1 MRITYRMMTSKYSTN
16 LNSLSSDLDKLNT
29 QVATGRKYART
40 SEDVSSAVR
49 GYQIR
54 RNLSKVEGYQ
64 DNIRHADDFL
74 TNSETTL
81 GQVEASL
88 SEATDKILQGMNGTQ
103 SEETRKI
110 IATELRTIQDQLL
123 QTLNTSVSGTYLF
136 GGTNSQK
143 PFEDIGGKLYYNGVD
158 LDTLNEGIKAEG
170 SFGGY
175 PAGYPV
181 PETPPYTNDEKLRQ
195 KADVFKSDNLY
206 VDIGLGLEFDTL
218 NNVKKNTVFEYSIP
232 GIQFVGNG
240 VSKTKVTDPA
250 TGNVTYPTDKLTIG
264 GKADQEVSKNIYNLL
279 GQIASEFESDTYS
292 HETVDK
298 LLGHFKEATLKT
310 FQATTEVGA
319 KTQYLEFMTSRYETQ
334 NFNLEKRQTQVEGV
348 DAAYTY
354 IAFQSQKVAYQ
365 AALQMGQSVVQQSVF
380 DYMS

>member
-54 RNLSKVEGYQ
+54 RNLSKIEGYQ

-74 TNSETTL
+74 TNTETAL
-81 GQVEASL
+81 GQMESSL
-88 SEATDKILQGMNGTQ
+88 SEATDKILQGMNGSQ
-103 SEETRKI
+103 SEDDRKI

-123 QTLNTSVSGTYLF
+123 QTLNTSTSGTYLF
-136 GGTNSQK
+136 GGTNNQK
-143 PFEDIGGKLYYNGVD
+143 PFEDKNGKLYYNGQD
-158 LDTLNEGIKAEG
+158 LDALNEIIAPNVAAN
-170 SFGGY
+170 F
-175 PAGYPV
+175 PGYPV
-181 PETPPYTNDEKLRQ
+181 PPSDPTNTDWQNVQ
-195 KADVFKSDNLY
+195 KASTLKDDKLY
-206 VDIGLGLEFDTL
+206 VDIGLGVDFDGAE
-218 NNVKKNTVFEYSIP
+218 NVKKNTVFEYSIP

-240 VSKTKVTDPA
+240 VSKTKVTDSV
-250 TGNVTYPTDKLTIG
+250 TGDVTYPTDTIVIDG
-264 GKADQEVSKNIYNLL
+264 TTQNISKNMYNLL
-279 GQIASEFESDTYS
+279 GQIASEFESDSYT
-292 HETVDK
+292 HDNVDK
-298 LLGHFKEATLKT
+298 LLGHFKEASQKT
-310 FQATTEVGA
+310 YQATTEVGA

-334 NFNLEKRQTQVEGV
+334 NFNLEERQTTVEGV

-354 IAFQSQKVAYQ
+354 IAFQSQKVAYS